1 MGAPY
6 TPKQEDA
13 IIDQMMA
20 EDQPL
25 VPRVDKFHGQERWG
39 VDTPLQVGDL
49 SLSDAVHMGLQT
61 AGWAEGWGSLA
72 DAADAFL
79 YGLEGE
85 YGEAT
90 LSGMAAIPGLGGYV
104 AAQRYLKAAED
115 AGETIYKVYRGVGE
129 WHQGT
134 MVKEGKFVGGPAKW
148 EKLSEDMLYTSLDY
162 DNALSYATRKVGE
175 VGRAGKWDLVPS
187 SKVLEFHVPQSFLI
201 DNAVSSVGKTGMKA
215 IREYDVAA
223 FKDGLPKGFLKKVH
237 GDLTFKSKYIATD
250 IHRGY

>member
-6 TPKQEDA
+6 TPKQEDT
-13 IIDQMMA
+13 IIDEMMV

-25 VPRVDKFHGQERWG
+25 VPRVDKFLGQERWG

-104 AAQRYLKAAED
+104 AAQRYIKAAED
-115 AGETIYKVYRGVGE
+115 AGETIHKVYRGVGE
-129 WHQGT
+129 WHQKE
-134 MVKEGKFVGGPAKW
+134 MVREGMFVPGPQKWNRLTEDTFYTTVIHKTLGGNLPFVFQPDSNVQ
-148 EKLSEDMLYTSLDY
+148 E
-162 DNALSYATRKVGE
+162 YAICKIDGDFQINRK
-175 VGRAGKWDLVPS
+175 ASNIYNFQLK
-187 SKVLEFHVPQSFLI
+187 
-201 DNAVSSVGKTGMKA
+201 
-215 IREYDVAA
+215 IRE
-223 FKDGLPKGFLKKVH
+223 
-237 GDLTFKSKYIATD
+237 I
-250 IHRGY
+250 